1 MKKIKL
7 KLAELTDLF
16 MLEMFTQG
24 IETLEELFEN
34 ITEEERT
41 ALVKAI
47 CSSEFIR
54 LYKSVEIDKGGN

>member
-7 KLAELTDLF
+7 KLTELTDLF
-16 MLEMFTQG
+16 MLEMFAQG

-41 ALVKAI
+41 ALVKAV

-54 LYKSVEIDKGGN
+54 LYKTVEIDKGGN

>member
-7 KLAELTDLF
+7 KLTELTDLF

-34 ITEEERT
+34 ITEKERT
-41 ALVKAI
+41 ALVNAV
-47 CSSEFIR
+47 CSSEFIK
-54 LYKSVEIDKGGN
+54 LYKTVEIDKGGN